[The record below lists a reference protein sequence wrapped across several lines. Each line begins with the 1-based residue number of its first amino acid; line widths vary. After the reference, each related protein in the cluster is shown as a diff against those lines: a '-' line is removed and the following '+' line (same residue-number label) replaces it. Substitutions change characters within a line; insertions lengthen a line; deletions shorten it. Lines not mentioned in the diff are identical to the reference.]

1 MPRAPRKAK
10 TRKKRGRYAEFAAEW
25 DRRREG
31 RGAGDWLVDKPELA
45 LDAVPF
51 LQTLQRLGYVTRD
64 RRFVDLHWFVM
75 NSDLIDR
82 ATGHW
87 SRPGVTLSNPLT
99 QTACEI
105 IEDMIAAGIS
115 ERLALADAVVE
126 LNIDA
131 NSFDAAWKRL
141 ERLLHEWRKG
151 VGQKPA

>member
-1 MPRAPRKAK
+1 M
-10 TRKKRGRYAEFAAEW
+10 GSAARRP
-25 DRRREG
+25 RRRG
-31 RGAGDWLVDKPELA
+31 LAG
-45 LDAVPF
+45 
-51 LQTLQRLGYVTRD
+51 
-64 RRFVDLHWFVM
+64 
-75 NSDLIDR
+75 LIDR